1 MKPMAGHRTIGERI
15 KEVFQAKPKTFT
27 IDDFARKLHCDRRN
41 VFRIFRRTNID
52 IMLLARI
59 SDALDHNFFA
69 DLAADQALQSAVSN
83 PVTDGD

>member
-1 MKPMAGHRTIGERI
+1 MKIMDKPTIGRRI
-15 KEVFQAKPKTFT
+15 KEVFDSKPKTYT
-27 IDDFARKLHCDRRN
+27 IDDFARVLHCDRRN

-59 SDALDHNFFA
+59 SDALDHNFFD
-69 DLAADQALQSAVSN
+69 DLAAEQARQSTVSN